1 MKKKLLACSLLVIG
15 LSTAAYGTVAY
26 FTHEDTATNVITA
39 GDIQIA
45 LQEWTVP
52 EEGGEPVPFEDVI
65 DVLPGAEVSKIV
77 EVKNIGG
84 QTAYIR
90 VAVDKEI
97 RLAAG
102 VEGTPDTGLI
112 ACDLNTEYWTEKDG
126 WYYYNAPLNAGDTT
140 EPLFTTVTFEKNMSN
155 LYQNSSAV
163 IRVTAQATQTA
174 HNGDTAI
181 EAAGWPDAASCSTIC
196 PSRSTELRMKATP

>member
-112 ACDLNTEYWTEKDG
+112 AYDLNTEYWTEKDG

-140 EPLFTTVTFEKNMSN
+140 EPLFTTVTFEKSMSN

-163 IRVTAQATQTA
+163 ILRVVCGTDGAGHADRAQRRR
-174 HNGDTAI
+174 GDRGRRL
-181 EAAGWPDAASCSTIC
+181 AG
-196 PSRSTELRMKATP
+196 RGVRR

>member
-1 MKKKLLACSLLVIG
+1 M
-15 LSTAAYGTVAY
+15 
-26 FTHEDTATNVITA
+26 
-39 GDIQIA
+39 
-45 LQEWTVP
+45 
-52 EEGGEPVPFEDVI
+52 
-65 DVLPGAEVSKIV
+65 SKIV

-112 ACDLNTEYWTEKDG
+112 AYDLNTEYWTDKDG

-140 EPLFTTVTFEKNMSN
+140 EPLFTTVTFEKSMSN

-174 HNGDTAI
+174 HNGDTAM
-181 EAAGWPDAASCSTIC
+181 EAAGWPDA
-196 PSRSTELRMKATP
+196 E

>member
-52 EEGGEPVPFEDVI
+52 EEGGEPVPFEDEI
-65 DVLPGAEVSKIV
+65 DVLPGAKVSKIV

-97 RLAAG
+97 RLDRLHRGFGKHAG
-102 VEGTPDTGLI
+102 SKRPRNHQHQRQLV
-112 ACDLNTEYWTEKDG
+112 
-126 WYYYNAPLNAGDTT
+126 
-140 EPLFTTVTFEKNMSN
+140 
-155 LYQNSSAV
+155 
-163 IRVTAQATQTA
+163 
-174 HNGDTAI
+174 
-181 EAAGWPDAASCSTIC
+181 
-196 PSRSTELRMKATP
+196 LRFGQHDRLL

>member
-65 DVLPGAEVSKIV
+65 DVLPGRRGVQNRRGE
-77 EVKNIGG
+77 EH
-84 QTAYIR
+84 R
-90 VAVDKEI
+90 RPD
-97 RLAAG
+97 RLH
-102 VEGTPDTGLI
+102 P
-112 ACDLNTEYWTEKDG
+112 
-126 WYYYNAPLNAGDTT
+126 
-140 EPLFTTVTFEKNMSN
+140 
-155 LYQNSSAV
+155 
-163 IRVTAQATQTA
+163 R
-174 HNGDTAI
+174 
-181 EAAGWPDAASCSTIC
+181 
-196 PSRSTELRMKATP
+196 RRR

>member
-52 EEGGEPVPFEDVI
+52 EEGGEPVPFEDEI

-97 RLAAG
+97 RLAA
-102 VEGTPDTGLI
+102 
-112 ACDLNTEYWTEKDG
+112 A
-126 WYYYNAPLNAGDTT
+126 
-140 EPLFTTVTFEKNMSN
+140 S
-155 LYQNSSAV
+155 
-163 IRVTAQATQTA
+163 RVRPTRA
-174 HNGDTAI
+174 
-181 EAAGWPDAASCSTIC
+181 
-196 PSRSTELRMKATP
+196 

>member
-102 VEGTPDTGLI
+102 VEG
-112 ACDLNTEYWTEKDG
+112 NTEYWTEKDG

-140 EPLFTTVTFEKNMSN
+140 EPLFTTVTFEKSMSN

-174 HNGDTAI
+174 HNGDAAI
-181 EAAGWPDAASCSTIC
+181 EAAGWPDA
-196 PSRSTELRMKATP
+196 E

>member
-163 IRVTAQATQTA
+163 IRVTAQASQTA

-181 EAAGWPDAASCSTIC
+181 EAAGWPDA
-196 PSRSTELRMKATP
+196 E